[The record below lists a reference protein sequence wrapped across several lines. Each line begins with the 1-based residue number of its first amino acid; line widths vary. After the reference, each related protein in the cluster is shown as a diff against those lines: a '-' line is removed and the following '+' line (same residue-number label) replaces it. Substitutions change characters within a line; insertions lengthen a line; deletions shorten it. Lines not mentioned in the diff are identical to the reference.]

1 MCRVDEIMKLET
13 LDSHLTS
20 GGIHLLSSKD
30 VDTDSFDF
38 PGLSATE
45 DGRIIYVCGHEVFI
59 ESADKKNWL
68 KLYQDPGRKVLVSIC
83 YDAGNLYFVETL
95 ITPGGVDHAVLCIKN
110 ILDMDKRDKLEV
122 SEIFPF
128 THHEE
133 QDGNYDPPNMS
144 VTGNM
149 VALTCNDKLVFFDLV
164 TKAQYTQ
171 ICCSGVGLRC
181 AVALPM
187 NNFCT
192 THGYSV
198 VKFDCNGRVRRRLK
212 LDSMRALRICR
223 WKGDNLVLLFLDLK
237 DQHIRLALLDSDG
250 AF

>member
-1 MCRVDEIMKLET
+1 MET
-13 LDSHLTS
+13 LDTRLTS

-133 QDGNYDPPNMS
+133 QDGNYYPPNIS

-149 VALTCNDKLVFFDLV
+149 GALTCYDKLVFFNLA
-164 TKAQYTQ
+164 TKEKNSQ
-171 ICCSGVGLRC
+171 IYGSHKRLRS

-187 NNFCT
+187 ANFCT
-192 THGYSV
+192 TRGYSL
-198 VKFDCNGRVRRRLK
+198 VKFGHNGQVGRRFK

-223 WKGDNLVLLFLDLK
+223 WKGDNLLLLFSDLE
-237 DQHIRLALLDSDG
+237 DQHIHLALLDSDG
-250 AF
+250 AI